1 MEKQERLDLF
11 KTELSFISDEKI
23 RNFVEEMLGKLP
35 DYFFV
40 IPASSTGKYH
50 PDYALGDQGLVRHTK
65 AAVRIA
71 CELFTILPQY
81 SALDRDLCIAALIL
95 HDGCKNGKNGSV
107 GAYTM
112 TTHPLE
118 VVDLIKDSYPMIAGD
133 LMFIDAICDLISTH
147 MGQWN
152 KDYRTGAEVL
162 PLPKT
167 KQQNF
172 VHMCDYLASRKCLE
186 FNFNAM
192 IEKRW

>member
-50 PDYALGDQGLVRHTK
+50 PDY
-65 AAVRIA
+65 AVRIA

-133 LMFIDAICDLISTH
+133 LMFIEAICDLISTH

-186 FNFNAM
+186 FNFDAM